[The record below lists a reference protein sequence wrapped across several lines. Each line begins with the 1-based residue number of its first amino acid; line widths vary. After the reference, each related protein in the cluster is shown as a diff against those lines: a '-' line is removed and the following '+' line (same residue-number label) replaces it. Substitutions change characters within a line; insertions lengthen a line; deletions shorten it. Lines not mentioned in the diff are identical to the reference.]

1 MREIRIFERDDI
13 DRAVGRMR
21 NGCIQVQVPKRWSQR
36 HKASVAEELARK
48 VKEREEERRRILQE
62 IDLSQSP
69 RVTIETN
76 EALQALVDEINAQT
90 FRIDGVRA
98 EIGSSRYTRLAQMNI
113 RTRVMRVSRFS
124 LRNVPS
130 KACGICWYMSWRIVW
145 KPIITNASGS
155 MWSALYP
162 IMSARAVLF
171 GLFTRSRWRMKS
183 ACILR
188 RRPRNASPG
197 PYPRL
202 PPRKNGRGCRITS
215 KLMPPGMS

>member
-1 MREIRIFERDDI
+1 
-13 DRAVGRMR
+13 MR

-124 LRNVPS
+124 LRNVPQQS
-130 KACGICWYMSWRIVW
+130 LRYLLVHELAHCLEANHNKRFWKHVERFVPDYERQSRI
-145 KPIITNASGS
+145 I
-155 MWSALYP
+155 
-162 IMSARAVLF
+162 RAVHAQSVADEERLHPAPPPKKRQPRP
-171 GLFTRSRWRMKS
+171 LPTPPTQEEWARMPDYIK
-183 ACILR
+183 
-188 RRPRNASPG
+188 
-197 PYPRL
+197 
-202 PPRKNGRGCRITS
+202 
-215 KLMPPGMS
+215 KLMPPWHELIKMYWP